1 MVFANLNG
9 CGLSS
14 FNIIYFH
21 YEDNKV
27 DFKTKVCKPQFDWWI
42 VVCYKIHTKV
52 LIFQI
57 SNLL

>member
-27 DFKTKVCKPQFDWWI
+27 DFKTKVCKPQF
-42 VVCYKIHTKV
+42 Y
-52 LIFQI
+52 
-57 SNLL
+57 